1 MKTKLLILCIFT
13 LSSMI
18 SFSQENTV
26 QKSLEEIQSKRIA
39 FITERVNFTPEEAQ
53 AFWPLYNELRLK
65 KAELNKKIRNKIE
78 PNQNSNSTDYKK
90 LNEEKIDAE
99 LKKALLE
106 KEYYLKYKQ
115 ILSEEK
121 IYKLYK
127 AEREFRKIL
136 LKEIQQKNT
145 AK

>member
-78 PNQNSNSTDYKK
+78 PNQNSNSTDYKRKYGSIDK
-90 LNEEKIDAE
+90 LNDTWG
-99 LKKALLE
+99 
-106 KEYYLKYKQ
+106 
-115 ILSEEK
+115 
-121 IYKLYK
+121 
-127 AEREFRKIL
+127 
-136 LKEIQQKNT
+136 T
-145 AK
+145 AFK

>member
-1 MKTKLLILCIFT
+1 MKTKSLILCIFT